1 LLINHR
7 SFYTAALKLTVSM
20 KSTAVISTLVS
31 ILSIETSAFVPQLN
45 SIQQQQSTQL
55 YAKGFGTPPPEP
67 RQKSAGQI
75 EREQKSSKY
84 DEIAATG
91 GQEYRIFVRQFGS
104 DDKSWLPV
112 GSIAVPRGAQVA
124 DAVFAGE
131 TALKDAIVRAYPRL
145 KGMET
150 EFEYGF
156 NLKVYPDDPVQVAV
170 KGKGASQGPSIGG
183 WISNLLSPV
192 DTSGVAPPPI
202 KED

>member
-1 LLINHR
+1 MK
-7 SFYTAALKLTVSM
+7 TA
-20 KSTAVISTLVS
+20 AVISTLVT
-31 ILSIETSAFVPQLN
+31 ILCVETNAFVPSAN
-45 SIQQQQSTQL
+45 SIKQSTKL

-67 RQKSAGQI
+67 KKKSEGQI
-75 EREQKSSKY
+75 EREQKASKY

-131 TALKDAIVRAYPRL
+131 TSLKGAVVRAYPNL

-156 NLKVYPDDPVQVAV
+156 NLKIYPDDPVQVAV
-170 KGKGASQGPSIGG
+170 KGGGTPQGPSFGG

-192 DTSGVAPPPI
+192 DASGVASPTI
-202 KED
+202 KND